1 MTKRTVPEDAVVRF
15 AHGRRVLGDH
25 GTWYRSKGKRGDLK
39 SWVEAGHTPAPH
51 GGQTSCCITLA
62 DGTEVW
68 GVAECSQL
76 DNYSKK
82 IGRDIALGRAL
93 KTLEAKE

>member
-1 MTKRTVPEDAVVRF
+1 MKRAIPEDAVVCF
-15 AHGRRVLGDH
+15 FHGRRMPGGVGI
-25 GTWYRSKGKRGDLK
+25 WYRSKGTRGDLK
-39 SWVEAGHTPAPH
+39 SWKEEPVKPLAR
-51 GGQTSCCITLA
+51 GGRTECCVTLA

-68 GVAECSQL
+68 GVAECSQQ

-93 KTLEAKE
+93 KRLAAKE